1 MYRTEYRRLGCIGW
15 VLVAVVAGSLGA
27 PLLMAPF
34 ALLFGSAQVGPYAPL
49 FWVVAMLLMRAA
61 LYRDLRARR
70 AAGLDADGGERESKP
85 GSSDKGMPLGQ
96 PTTGQLEP
104 EADEQRADAAG
115 GGGR

>member
-49 FWVVAMLLMRAA
+49 FWVVAMLLMGVAFRRITTRFDKLARNFLAA
-61 LYRDLRARR
+61 VMLASTRLWLRAY
-70 AAGLDADGGERESKP
+70 ESR
-85 GSSDKGMPLGQ
+85 
-96 PTTGQLEP
+96 T
-104 EADEQRADAAG
+104 
-115 GGGR
+115 